1 MNRMILTLA
10 LVVLAVGAVVSI
22 PASQKQIQTWIGVD
36 YISLS
41 GVTDTERSELTDM
54 LVARR
59 EEVQNVVD
67 AHAVITE
74 TPWVEEAY
82 VTWRW
87 PDRLHVDVQRLE
99 PIAYWNT
106 DGFISDKGEIF
117 VSGHLSPKHLPH
129 LSGPPGK
136 EKMIMQQYVQIN
148 QVLNRTG
155 HSVDTLSL
163 DERGAWTF
171 TSQRGIEVSLG
182 KELVRERLDAL
193 LVVLQSL
200 EEKGLAD
207 RVAAMDVRYANGLAV
222 KWKPG
227 EVARNESTAQREA
240 RL

>member
-117 VSGHLSPKHLPH
+117 VSGHLSPGRLPH

-227 EVARNESTAQREA
+227 GVARNESTAQREA

>member
-1 MNRMILTLA
+1 MNPMILTLV
-10 LVVLAVGAVVSI
+10 LVSLAVGAIVSI
-22 PASQKQIQTWIGVD
+22 PTSQKQIQTWIGID
-36 YISLS
+36 YVSLT
-41 GVTDTERSELTDM
+41 GVSDSERSELTDM
-54 LVARR
+54 LVSRR
-59 EEVQNVVD
+59 EDVQNVFG
-67 AHAVITE
+67 AYAVITE

-117 VSGHLSPKHLPH
+117 VSGHLSPGRLPH
-129 LSGPPGK
+129 LSGPAGK
-136 EKMIMQQYVQIN
+136 EKLIMQQYVQIN
-148 QVLNRTG
+148 QVLNRTD

-163 DERGAWTF
+163 DERGAWSF
-171 TSQRGIEVSLG
+171 TSQHGIQVLLG

-200 EEKGLAD
+200 EERGLAD

-227 EVARNESTAQREA
+227 EVAKNESTTQREV

>member
-117 VSGHLSPKHLPH
+117 VSGHLSPGRLPH

-136 EKMIMQQYVQIN
+136 EKM
-148 QVLNRTG
+148 T
-155 HSVDTLSL
+155 
-163 DERGAWTF
+163 
-171 TSQRGIEVSLG
+171 
-182 KELVRERLDAL
+182 
-193 LVVLQSL
+193 
-200 EEKGLAD
+200 
-207 RVAAMDVRYANGLAV
+207 
-222 KWKPG
+222 
-227 EVARNESTAQREA
+227 
-240 RL
+240 